1 MPEDSPL
8 RVDMTLE
15 LDPEFV
21 AANSTEDCLK
31 LFDFELACQV
41 IGLRRSVLWCIM
53 DAKKDGG
60 HAN

>member
-1 MPEDSPL
+1 MPENSPL

-21 AANSTEDCLK
+21 ARNSTEDCLK
-31 LFDFELACQV
+31 LFDFEFACIMPGLRNQV
-41 IGLRRSVLWCIM
+41 ILCIL